1 MKAQPVIYR
10 ISYSVHDEVVRP
22 LPQFYFYVYACS
34 EQQALAKL
42 NAYAEAEDID
52 YRSVAVG
59 YTLPA
64 KELPEEIEL
73 ESLEEGH
80 AVEREVP
87 SPIQVQKIPAVA

>member
-1 MKAQPVIYR
+1 MKAQTDIYR

-42 NAYAEAEDID
+42 NAYAEEEDID

-59 YTLPA
+59 YTLLP

-73 ESLEEGH
+73 ESLEKGYS
-80 AVEREVP
+80 VEREAP
-87 SPIQVQKIPAVA
+87 SPTQKIPAVA